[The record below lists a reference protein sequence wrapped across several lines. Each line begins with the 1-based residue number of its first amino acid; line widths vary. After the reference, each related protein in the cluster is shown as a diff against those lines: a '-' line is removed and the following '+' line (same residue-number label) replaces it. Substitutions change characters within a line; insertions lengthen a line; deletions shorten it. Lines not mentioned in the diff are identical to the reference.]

1 MLPGPAC
8 SRCLA
13 RAPSHALFLLPPRF
27 SRCPSALLCL
37 QGFDNVNNLLF
48 SNGYAPGLLVQIVVM
63 KVIATSIC
71 RGSGLQASMGL
82 EGWRLITGWGV
93 VTSWLQAA
101 SAVQLILPAT

>member
-1 MLPGPAC
+1 MPAAFLPASSDALPA
-8 SRCLA
+8 
-13 RAPSHALFLLPPRF
+13 
-27 SRCPSALLCL
+27 PSALSAALPWVPLL

-48 SNGYAPGLLVQIVVM
+48 SNGYAPGLLVQIMEM

-82 EGWRLITGWGV
+82 EGRQSSNCWRLITGWGV